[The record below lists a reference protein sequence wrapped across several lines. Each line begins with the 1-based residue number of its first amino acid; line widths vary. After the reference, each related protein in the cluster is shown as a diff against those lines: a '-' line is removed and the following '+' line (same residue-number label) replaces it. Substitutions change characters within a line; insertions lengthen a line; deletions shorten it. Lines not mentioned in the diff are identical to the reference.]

1 MGLLHREKPDPR
13 HEITSM
19 DARVSQYA
27 DRWHPAVVFLFCA
40 VCLAFSMAAMQP
52 VYLALTF
59 VGQTALSISL
69 KGGAKALRGIFWQAP
84 LVLILAIA
92 NPLFV
97 SVGSTEL
104 FRIGLHAVYL
114 EAVLYGFAQG
124 LLLVNT
130 LLAFSNAAQLLS
142 SDKVLS
148 LLGGALPTLSLM
160 ISMVMRLIPSFV
172 RRGREIGDVRRAC
185 TAADSALTCARTAL
199 SSAPGR
205 ACAAADAREMP
216 EPEAAAPS
224 SGSLRGGSSRAERA
238 GKFAPSR
245 MKGRFSGA
253 LRTSTVLMGWG
264 MEDSLETAD
273 AMRARGWNS
282 GAKRTSY
289 QRYRFRRRD
298 ALACALVAALA
309 LASAPSAAAACARF
323 SFYPRIDGLAPWYSY
338 APYALLLALPLIA
351 ALARRPR

>member
-114 EAVLYGFAQG
+114 EAVLYGLAQG

-148 LLGGALPTLSLM
+148 LLGGTLPTLSLM

-185 TAADSALTCARTAL
+185 TAAD
-199 SSAPGR
+199 
-205 ACAAADAREMP
+205 ACETP

>member
-1 MGLLHREKPDPR
+1 MDLLHRKKSDPR
-13 HEITSM
+13 HEITPM
-19 DARVSQYA
+19 NARVSQYA
-27 DRWHPAVVFLFCA
+27 DSCHPAVVLLFSV
-40 VCLAFSMAAMQP
+40 VCLGFSMAAMQP

-59 VGQTALSISL
+59 AGQTALAISL

-97 SVGSTEL
+97 SIGSTEL

-114 EAVLYGFAQG
+114 EAVLFGFAQG

-185 TAADSALTCARTAL
+185 TAADAVLTCADAK
-199 SSAPGR
+199 
-205 ACAAADAREMP
+205 AANTREMP
-216 EPEAAAPS
+216 ETEAAVPS
-224 SGSLRGGSSRAERA
+224 CAGHPTNRSRTERIR
-238 GKFAPSR
+238 KFAPSR
-245 MKGRFSGA
+245 TKGRFSDA

-289 QRYRFRRRD
+289 QRYRFRRHD
-298 ALACALVAALA
+298 AFACALVAALA
-309 LASAPSAAAACARF
+309 LASALSAGVACSRF
-323 SFYPRIDGLAPWYSY
+323 SFYPRIDGFAPWYSY
-338 APYALLLALPLIA
+338 APYVLLLALPLIA
-351 ALARRPR
+351 ALARRSR

>member
-1 MGLLHREKPDPR
+1 
-13 HEITSM
+13 M
-19 DARVSQYA
+19 DVHVSQYA
-27 DRWHPAVVFLFCA
+27 DRWHPAVVFLFCV

-59 VGQTALSISL
+59 AGQTALSVSL
-69 KGGAKALRGIFWQAP
+69 KGGAQALRGIFWQAP
-84 LVLILAIA
+84 LVLVLAIA

-114 EAVLYGFAQG
+114 EAALFGLAQG

-148 LLGGALPTLSLM
+148 LLGGTLPTLSLM

-172 RRGREIGDVRRAC
+172 RRGREIGDVRLAC
-185 TAADSALTCARTAL
+185 TAADSAPARTDI
-199 SSAPGR
+199 R
-205 ACAAADAREMP
+205 AYDARETP
-216 EPEAAAPS
+216 GPDVAAPS
-224 SGSLRGGSSRAERA
+224 SDGHRRGFSHAERA
-238 GKFAPSR
+238 GRFAPSR
-245 MKGRFSGA
+245 MKGRFSDA

-298 ALACALVAALA
+298 ALACILIAALA
-309 LASAPSAAAACARF
+309 LASALSALAACARF

-338 APYALLLALPLIA
+338 APYALLLALPLVA